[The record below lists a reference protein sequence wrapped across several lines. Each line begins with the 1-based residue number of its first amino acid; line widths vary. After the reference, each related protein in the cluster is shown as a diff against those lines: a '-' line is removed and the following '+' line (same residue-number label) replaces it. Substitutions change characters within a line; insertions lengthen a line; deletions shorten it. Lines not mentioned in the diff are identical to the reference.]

1 VLRRLAVV
9 ALLGLLAITWPAA
22 PASAK
27 WVGSSTGIGRA
38 RATTPAAP
46 TGLTATCV
54 SPLLSA
60 QVRLDWTASASP
72 WVTQYEVQWGTTAGS
87 PTNTSPTLITG
98 VTTTMTMGGGT
109 WYFTVRA
116 TKGSWRSA
124 SSNEV
129 SKSITSILFIGL
141 ACN

>member
-9 ALLGLLAITWPAA
+9 AVLGLLAITWPAA

-27 WVGSSTGIGRA
+27 WAASSTGTGRA
-38 RATTPAAP
+38 LATTPAAP

-60 QVRLDWTASASP
+60 QVRLDWTASASS
-72 WVTQYEVQWGTTAGS
+72 WVTQYEVQWGTTSGAPS
-87 PTNTSPTLITG
+87 NTSTLITG

-109 WYFTVRA
+109 WFFTVRS
-116 TKGSWRSA
+116 TKGAWRSP
-124 SSNEV
+124 SSNQV
-129 SKSITSILFIGL
+129 SRAITSILFIGL